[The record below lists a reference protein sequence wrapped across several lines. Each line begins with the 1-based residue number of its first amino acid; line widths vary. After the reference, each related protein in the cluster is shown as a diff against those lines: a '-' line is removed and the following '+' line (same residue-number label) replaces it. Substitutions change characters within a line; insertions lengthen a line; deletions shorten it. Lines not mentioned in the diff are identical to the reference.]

1 MIFTILSFNA
11 ESIPVSLPSFTSSV
25 TLEAPRPEP
34 EWITPKETVRKL
46 AENGVRI
53 TSPTLFN
60 MEKRKELHPQRLSA
74 RKILFDWNEV
84 KDHFNIEN
92 PSMP

>member
-1 MIFTILSFNA
+1 MIFSLLSFNS
-11 ESIPVSLPSFTSSV
+11 ETVPVSLPSFTSSV

-34 EWITPKETVRKL
+34 EWLTPKDTVRKL
-46 AENGVRI
+46 AGNGIRI

-60 MEKRKELHPQRLSA
+60 MEKRQQLHPQRLSA

-84 KDHFNIEN
+84 REHFKIDTV
-92 PSMP
+92 